1 MTKNKIIK
9 AIQDHGG
16 KVFIVGGA
24 VRDELLGIESKDID
38 FLVQF
43 LDFSQIKEAIN
54 HLGKVLDQEIGG
66 KISTLKATVDG
77 EEFDIAIPRINETS
91 TGNGHGDFLIV
102 TDPCAP
108 IASDLARRDFTIN
121 ALAKNCEGKII
132 DLFGGQE
139 DIKNRLIRA
148 VGNPED
154 RFKEDPLRMLR
165 ALQFSVRLNFEI
177 EKETAEAIRD
187 LKSLLKSI
195 SNERIF
201 MEFEKA
207 WTKGSS
213 NSETFIRTLN
223 DLDVGQELFGDGFK
237 PIPIKIEG
245 SHEEKLIGN
254 FISFFLFGS
263 PQIETMRPTNEMID
277 FLNVSRKLIFGEPLI
292 WKWIK
297 RKHFLIL
304 EQVFSQVRYA
314 GDIVLKLK
322 RIKLKPISGKE
333 LDISGH
339 ELMALGLKGKEI
351 GKAQNDLIAAI
362 FREELANNK
371 EELKRWIK
379 INQPQ

>member
-9 AIQDHGG
+9 AIQDRGG

-24 VRDELLGIESKDID
+24 VRDELLKIESKDID

-43 LDFSQIKEAIN
+43 LDFSQIKEAIG

-77 EEFDIAIPRINETS
+77 EEFDIAIPRINEKS
-91 TGNGHGDFLIV
+91 TGNGHGDFVIV
-102 TDPCAP
+102 TDPFAP
-108 IASDLARRDFTIN
+108 ISTDLARRDFTIN
-121 ALAKNCEGKII
+121 ALAKSSEGEII
-132 DLFGGQE
+132 DVFGGQE
-139 DIKNRLIRA
+139 DIKRRLIRA
-148 VGNPED
+148 VGSPED

-165 ALQFSVRLNFEI
+165 ALQFAVRLNFEI

-187 LKSLLKSI
+187 LKSLLKTI

-207 WTKGSS
+207 WTKGSA
-213 NSETFIRTLN
+213 NSKSFIRMLN
-223 DLDVGQELFGDGFK
+223 DLDVGSELFGNDFK
-237 PIPIKIEG
+237 PASINIEG
-245 SHEEKLIGN
+245 SHEEKLIGH
-254 FISFFLFGS
+254 FVSFFLFGN
-263 PQIETMRPTNEMID
+263 PQFEMMRPTNEMVE
-277 FLNVSRKLIFGEPLI
+277 FLNVSRKLDAFEMSI

-297 RKHFLIL
+297 RKHFPLLKKIFDKL
-304 EQVFSQVRYA
+304 DDST
-314 GDIVLKLK
+314 DIVARLEFSEN
-322 RIKLKPISGKE
+322 KPISGKE

-371 EELKRWIK
+371 EDLKRWIK
-379 INQPQ
+379 INQTQ